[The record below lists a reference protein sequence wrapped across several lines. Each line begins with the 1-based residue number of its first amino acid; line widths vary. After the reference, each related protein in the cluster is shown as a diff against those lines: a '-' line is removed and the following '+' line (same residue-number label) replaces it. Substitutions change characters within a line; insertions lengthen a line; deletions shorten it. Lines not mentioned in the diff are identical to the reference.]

1 MERDPSP
8 HYFYDHDAGE
18 DFHRST
24 APSEDIWKKFELVP
38 TPPRSPLGSPGDK
51 GWGGGAEERAGGPA
65 RHGPAAEEPEYLLGP
80 GPIFG
85 NLSAFILR
93 DCMWSGFSARERLE
107 KAMTEKLAPGPP
119 RAAPHKPSFG
129 QDLGF
134 SSSVSDCV
142 DPAAVFLCPLA
153 DSKVP
158 ASSGS
163 EGQSDSEGEEIDVV
177 TVEKRQSLSLRQP
190 VTITLRADPLDPCMK
205 RFHISIHQQQH
216 NYAARSPPDA
226 CPQPEPPQQDEEE
239 PLSTTEPTP
248 PGTLPE
254 PGLPKAWHQPR
265 LRQRGRGQEEK
276 PQLPGAQAAQRPALA
291 LPGAAGPGARA
302 GQLPQDAQGGDP
314 EQVLRVPAVAHQCRE
329 EDGGREAAAAAAAE
343 PAAQTDCSPQGALA

>member
-8 HYFYDHDAGE
+8 HYFYDHDTGE

-119 RAAPHKPSFG
+119 RA
-129 QDLGF
+129 
-134 SSSVSDCV
+134 
-142 DPAAVFLCPLA
+142 
-153 DSKVP
+153 
-158 ASSGS
+158 
-163 EGQSDSEGEEIDVV
+163 
-177 TVEKRQSLSLRQP
+177 
-190 VTITLRADPLDPCMK
+190 
-205 RFHISIHQQQH
+205 
-216 NYAARSPPDA
+216 
-226 CPQPEPPQQDEEE
+226 
-239 PLSTTEPTP
+239 
-248 PGTLPE
+248 
-254 PGLPKAWHQPR
+254 
-265 LRQRGRGQEEK
+265 
-276 PQLPGAQAAQRPALA
+276 
-291 LPGAAGPGARA
+291 GPGARRSR
-302 GQLPQDAQGGDP
+302 GS
-314 EQVLRVPAVAHQCRE
+314 RCR
-329 EDGGREAAAAAAAE
+329 GSRPG
-343 PAAQTDCSPQGALA
+343 LATWAPNKKQQRANNAR